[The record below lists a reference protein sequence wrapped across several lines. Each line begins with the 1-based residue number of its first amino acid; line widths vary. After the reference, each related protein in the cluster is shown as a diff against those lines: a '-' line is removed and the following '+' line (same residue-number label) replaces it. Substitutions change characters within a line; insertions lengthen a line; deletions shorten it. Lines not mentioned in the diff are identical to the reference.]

1 MLVDSALIIL
11 SEFLVV
17 FAMLGVMFWMDWQL
31 TTVSLA
37 VLPLMTLTAFRFSHE
52 LREAVRLQRQRDGRM
67 ASLLS
72 EVLHAITVVQAF
84 GRQTHEDERFAD
96 FNKRSLK
103 QGLRA
108 VRLEAGLERT
118 VEVLV
123 AIGTGG
129 VVWFGVRR
137 GLQGDLT
144 PRGLPVVTGY
154 PASMYKP
161 LPRLAPPTPPPSQ
174 ATVGGGRVGHLPA
187 IEGRGEGTKGAPP
200 PPPFA
205 G

>member
-1 MLVDSALIIL
+1 MLVESALIIL

-52 LREAVRLQRQRDGRM
+52 LREAVRLQRQRDCRM

-72 EVLHAITVVQAF
+72 EVLHAITVVQGF

-137 GLQGDLT
+137 GLEGYLT
-144 PRGLPVVTGY
+144 PRGLPVFTGY

-161 LPRLAPPTPPPSQ
+161 LPRGGPPP
-174 ATVGGGRVGHLPA
+174 
-187 IEGRGEGTKGAPP
+187 APP
-200 PPPFA
+200 PQA
-205 G
+205 AECRG

>member
-1 MLVDSALIIL
+1 
-11 SEFLVV
+11 
-17 FAMLGVMFWMDWQL
+17 MFYMDWRL

-52 LREAVRLQRQRDGRM
+52 LGEAVRLQRQRDGRM

-84 GRQTHEDERFAD
+84 GRQAHEDDRFAD

-103 QGLRA
+103 LGLRA

-129 VVWFGVRR
+129 VVWFGVRQVLEDVR
-137 GLQGDLT
+137 GGVLVHAHHLLAAPLHRRELPLVFALRAPNERQEHEN
-144 PRGLPVVTGY
+144 PR
-154 PASMYKP
+154 
-161 LPRLAPPTPPPSQ
+161 RQ
-174 ATVGGGRVGHLPA
+174 D
-187 IEGRGEGTKGAPP
+187 
-200 PPPFA
+200 
-205 G
+205 